1 MVTALESREAPQW
14 TLSALG
20 AVGASLAATATQMF
34 VLRAAATEFVD
45 ICIADRIDTADSTR
59 IIETRAAGTPRFVT
73 ATDLGF
79 TEPSNDAFLPD
90 LGTFDSN
97 PAGRGASAAPP
108 GELLAAASFGD
119 GPFPGSGA
127 ETVVA
132 DHGHMSPFD
141 GGSTSSLGEPDS
153 GGGDTPVAVGNSP
166 LAAATPPNQANP
178 TQPAPSQTQGNPA
191 APAASPPSTDAALA
205 HGLANSLSPT
215 PTKAPSNLAGNGHH
229 VTPLASPSSDPG
241 IIAVG
246 SDAGTAP
253 TVKVYDAKSLKLSFT
268 INAYA
273 NTMTGGVRVAVGLNS
288 DGSSR
293 IITAPGP
300 GGGSLVKVWD
310 GSNGTLLQSFNAYS
324 AGQTDGVYVAA
335 GDVNGDGH
343 VDIITGTDVGAQP
356 LVKVFNGKDDSLLT
370 SFISDPTAGANGVR
384 VAAANVDGDADAD
397 IITGAGPGGPPR
409 VTVVDGATGKEIWN
423 FFAYDETFMGGVY
436 VAAGDLNGDGKAD
449 IITGE
454 GAGGLPQVNAYSGA
468 TLASLGSFL
477 AYDSSF
483 TGGVPLPEFPVT
495 LAA

>member
-1 MVTALESREAPQW
+1 MALETREGPQ
-14 TLSALG
+14 LLVPL
-20 AVGASLAATATQMF
+20 AVGA
-34 VLRAAATEFVD
+34 
-45 ICIADRIDTADSTR
+45 
-59 IIETRAAGTPRFVT
+59 AAGAAVVGQMLFSPTPAQAANYVT
-73 ATDLGF
+73 TDVANRVDEMLPQISRDETLVRQSIPSKASETSLSEDSEDADFLVASLNPADDHPAFSPGGLAPIGGEAITLSGF
-79 TEPSNDAFLPD
+79 TLPAGILSSSSAPSFAPFGDSPPPDATGSDGPVVSPSSSPANTPSN
-90 LGTFDSN
+90 TN
-97 PAGRGASAAPP
+97 
-108 GELLAAASFGD
+108 
-119 GPFPGSGA
+119 
-127 ETVVA
+127 
-132 DHGHMSPFD
+132 
-141 GGSTSSLGEPDS
+141 
-153 GGGDTPVAVGNSP
+153 N
-166 LAAATPPNQANP
+166 
-178 TQPAPSQTQGNPA
+178 SQTPQSQAALGVA
-191 APAASPPSTDAALA
+191 APAAGPSPTNSPSGLWNNDLNALA
-205 HGLANSLSPT
+205 HGLANPLSPT
-215 PTKAPSNLAGNGHH
+215 KTPSSPPKHGPHVSPLAG
-229 VTPLASPSSDPG
+229 TSSDPG

-246 SDAGTAP
+246 ADAGSGP
-253 TVKVYDAKSLKLSFT
+253 TVKVYDAKTLKLNFSFD
-268 INAYA
+268 AYA
-273 NTMTGGVRVAVGLNS
+273 STFTGGVRVAVGVNS

-335 GDVNGDGH
+335 GDVNGDGA

-370 SFISDPTAGANGVR
+370 SFVSDPTAGPNGVR
-384 VAAANVDGDADAD
+384 VAAANVDGDGDAD